1 MSKWRNTFDKD
12 MLKDMKVLKQ
22 KNSLEKFITNA
33 EAYLVKYPVKYIH
46 FHLFAKIV
54 NDLTT

>member
-1 MSKWRNTFDKD
+1 

-33 EAYLVKYPVKYIH
+33 EAYLVKYPVKYIQLN
-46 FHLFAKIV
+46 LFAKIV